1 MLGLP
6 APPETPRFISRSEA
20 NTMKNIALV
29 GAGYW
34 GKNLARVL
42 GEFGRLR
49 VICDPDEAVAGPI
62 AQKHGATL
70 VDDLAP
76 ILKDDAV
83 TAVVVST
90 PAISHFELASNALAA
105 GKDVYVEKP
114 LALDDRDARRLCTLA
129 NEHDR
134 ILMVGHLLQYHPAY
148 LALLEIVDAGRLG
161 RLQYIYSHR
170 LNFGK
175 IRTEENILW
184 SFAPH
189 DISMI
194 LGLANAMP
202 SRVDATG
209 HAYLH
214 GENPDITTTHL
225 EFSSGLKAHV
235 FVSWLHPYKEQ
246 RLVVVGDSGMAVFD
260 DTRPLAEKL
269 VLYPHSVS
277 WRGGQPEPNKAD
289 AEPIAIDDREPL
301 RNEVE
306 HFLDCIETRKTPRTD
321 GEEGT
326 RVLSVLNAAQQA
338 VDARA
343 PQIAIGGPD
352 RALEHPGV
360 MIHPS
365 AEVDEGVSIGAGTRI
380 WHHVHVLGN
389 TRIGSDCVL
398 GQGVMA
404 GPNVRI
410 GNNVKIQNNVAIYDG
425 VTLEDG
431 VFCGPSCVFTN
442 VLTPR
447 AEVERKDEFL
457 PTRVGR
463 SATIGANA
471 TIVCGNEI
479 GHHAMVGAGA
489 VVTHPVAPHALVVGN
504 PARQVGWVS
513 ASGERLGEDLIC
525 PRTGDRYELDR
536 DGQLRKASDR

>member
-1 MLGLP
+1 
-6 APPETPRFISRSEA
+6 
-20 NTMKNIALV
+20 MKNIALV

-42 GEFGRLR
+42 GELGRLR
-49 VICDPDEAVAGPI
+49 VICDTDEAVAGPI
-62 AQKHGATL
+62 AEKNGATL
-70 VDDLAP
+70 VDDLASV
-76 ILKDDAV
+76 LEDEGVDAL
-83 TAVVVST
+83 VVAT
-90 PAISHFELASNALAA
+90 PAITHFEIASNALTA

-114 LALDDRDARRLCTLA
+114 LALDDRDARRLCALA
-129 NEHDR
+129 AEHER

-148 LALLEIVDAGRLG
+148 LKLLELVDAGRLG

-194 LGLANAMP
+194 LGLAKSMP
-202 SRVDATG
+202 AKVDATG
-209 HAYLH
+209 HSYLH
-214 GENPDITTTHL
+214 GQNPDITTTHL
-225 EFSSGLKAHV
+225 EFASGVKAHV

-246 RLVVVGDSGMAVFD
+246 KLVVVGDGGMAVFD
-260 DTRPLAEKL
+260 DTRPLEEKL
-269 VLYPHSVS
+269 VLYSHSVM
-277 WRGGQPEPNKAD
+277 WKGGQPEPNKAD
-289 AEPIAIDDREPL
+289 AEPIALEANEPL
-301 RNEVE
+301 RNEME
-306 HFLDCIETRKTPRTD
+306 HFLECVTTRKTPRTD

-343 PQIAIGGPD
+343 PQGAGGA
-352 RALEHPGV
+352 RAENREHPGV
-360 MIHPS
+360 FVHET
-365 AEVDEGVSIGAGTRI
+365 AEVDEGVSIGSGTKL
-380 WHHVHVLGN
+380 WHFVHVLGN

-404 GPNVRI
+404 GPNVTI
-410 GNNVKIQNNVAIYDG
+410 GDNVKIQNNVAIYDG

-463 SATIGANA
+463 AATIGANA

-479 GHHAMVGAGA
+479 GHHAMVGAGS
-489 VVTHPVAPHALVVGN
+489 VVTHPVPAHALVVGN
-504 PARQVGWVS
+504 PARQIGWVS
-513 ASGERLGEDLIC
+513 TSGERLGDDLVC
-525 PRTGDRYELDR
+525 PRTGERYELDGEGR
-536 DGQLRKASDR
+536 LRASESQG

>member
-1 MLGLP
+1 
-6 APPETPRFISRSEA
+6 
-20 NTMKNIALV
+20 MKNVALV

-42 GEFGRLR
+42 GELGRLR
-49 VICDPDEAVAGPI
+49 TICDTNEAVAGPI
-62 AQKHGATL
+62 AEKNGAAL
-70 VDDLAP
+70 VDDLGAV
-76 ILKDDAV
+76 LDDPEIA
-83 TAVVVST
+83 AIVVAT
-90 PAISHFELASNALAA
+90 PAITHFEIASNALAA

-114 LALDDRDARRLCTLA
+114 LALDDRDASRLCALA

-148 LALLEIVDAGRLG
+148 LKLLELVDAGRLG

-194 LGLANAMP
+194 LGLAQAMP

-209 HAYLH
+209 HSYLH
-214 GENPDITTTHL
+214 GQNPDITTTHL
-225 EFSSGLKAHV
+225 EFASGLKAHV

-246 RLVVVGDSGMAVFD
+246 KLVVVGDGGMAVFD

-269 VLYPHSVS
+269 VLYSHSVT
-277 WRGGQPEPNKAD
+277 WKGGQPEPNRAD
-289 AEPIAIDDREPL
+289 AEPIALPDHEPL
-301 RNEVE
+301 RNEME
-306 HFLDCIETRKTPRTD
+306 HFLACLETRTAPRTD

-326 RVLSVLNAAQQA
+326 RVLSVLNAAQKA

-343 PQIAIGGPD
+343 PETVAHPRSAHRD
-352 RALEHPGV
+352 HPGV
-360 MIHPS
+360 MIHPT
-365 AEVDEGVSIGAGTRI
+365 AEVDEGVTLGAGTRI
-380 WHHVHVLGN
+380 WHFVHVLGN
-389 TRIGSDCVL
+389 TKIGNDCVL

-404 GPNVRI
+404 GPNVEI

-447 AEVERKDEFL
+447 SEVERKDEFL
-457 PTRVGR
+457 PTRVGAA
-463 SATIGANA
+463 ATIGANA

-479 GHHAMVGAGA
+479 GHHAMVGAGS
-489 VVTHPVAPHALVVGN
+489 VVTKPVPPHALVVGN
-504 PARQVGWVS
+504 PARQLGWVS
-513 ASGERLGEDLIC
+513 AAGERLGDDLVC
-525 PRTGDRYELDR
+525 PRTGERYELDGE
-536 DGQLRKASDR
+536 GQLRPKA